1 MGDYYGHT
9 ASTAG
14 TGSISGNSRSFGT
27 HTTAG
32 SGAVPLSDPGGKIF
46 VGGLSWQTTEEAL
59 RFHFEQYGPV
69 ESVEVM
75 RDRNTGK
82 P

>member
-1 MGDYYGHT
+1 MSNDNYYGSSKT
-9 ASTAG
+9 SQYRG
-14 TGSISGNSRSFGT
+14 TM
-27 HTTAG
+27 TTSAG

-69 ESVEVM
+69 DSVEVM